1 MQTHGVKLV
10 EGGLDVIQG
19 VIAAVDGEKDPRC
32 LLLSFQLSQQVVKT
46 YEEQPSVCLPSCN
59 AIHHCFA
66 CAFLSKL
73 CMKAVWRSH
82 ALNLFSLI
90 CLEVSATL

>member
-1 MQTHGVKLV
+1 MQMHGVKLV

-46 YEEQPSVCLPSCN
+46 YEEQSSVCLPSCN

-66 CAFLSKL
+66 CAL
-73 CMKAVWRSH
+73 CWQPCVKVVWRSH
-82 ALNLFSLI
+82 ALQLSP
-90 CLEVSATL
+90 